1 MNDTAVLTDAP
12 LREGP
17 EIKPDSAGRALPWAA
32 LLVLG
37 CSALLMAV
45 SIVGKTPLSTALPLV
60 LAAIVVLGSFA
71 VGLASRR
78 RNWTHRLT
86 AAEEECRAKA
96 TESLAWQSQLADS
109 RKTEEVLA
117 KSLAEARAHLTELAG
132 QRTLLQSEL
141 DSRKRVERTLSQQR
155 QALESS
161 KTVLEMHVEAS
172 TLELEKL
179 QDRYELILNSAGE
192 GICGLDPQGKA
203 TFVNPAVT
211 KITGWSLA
219 ELIGKSE
226 QEIFY
231 QNGSKGHTESP
242 DAGFGEQLFYRKDGT
257 RFPVEFVRTKIE
269 EHGHQTGSVLIFKD
283 ITERKRTEENLSQKA
298 AELARSN
305 AELEQF
311 AFVASHDLQ
320 EPLRKI
326 HAFGDRLKAKLD
338 QALGPEPREYLDRM
352 QNAAARMRTLIDD
365 LLAFSRVIRSAEP
378 FLPISLTQITKEV
391 IGDLEVRIEKNAA
404 RVEVGD
410 LPTIDADATQM
421 RQLMLNLIGNALKFQ
436 PPNGQPV
443 VKVQGRTVTSISGE
457 QFCELTVQ
465 DNGIGFEERYAEKIF
480 VVFQRLHGRGEY
492 ERTGVGLA
500 VCRRITDRHQGT
512 IVAQSK
518 LGQGATFTVRLP
530 VHQSKPKAPNE

>member
-1 MNDTAVLTDAP
+1 
-12 LREGP
+12 
-17 EIKPDSAGRALPWAA
+17 
-32 LLVLG
+32 
-37 CSALLMAV
+37 MA
-45 SIVGKTPLSTALPLV
+45 
-60 LAAIVVLGSFA
+60 
-71 VGLASRR
+71 
-78 RNWTHRLT
+78 
-86 AAEEECRAKA
+86 
-96 TESLAWQSQLADS
+96 
-109 RKTEEVLA
+109 
-117 KSLAEARAHLTELAG
+117 ELAR
-132 QRTLLQSEL
+132 QHAFLESEL

-155 QALESS
+155 QALQSS

-192 GICGLDPQGKA
+192 GICGLDPHGKA
-203 TFVNPAVT
+203 AFVNPTVT
-211 KITGWSLA
+211 RITGWSLA
-219 ELIGKSE
+219 ELIGKTE
-226 QEIFY
+226 REIFY
-231 QNGSKGHTESP
+231 PNGSDGHTESR
-242 DAGFGEQLFYRKDGT
+242 DANFGEQLFYRKDGT

-269 EHGHQTGSVLIFKD
+269 ENGRQTGSVLIFKD
-283 ITERKRTEENLSQKA
+283 ITERKRTEENLFQKA

-326 HAFGDRLKAKLD
+326 QAFGDLLKAKLD

-352 QNAAARMRTLIDD
+352 QNASARMRTLIDD

-378 FLPISLTQITKEV
+378 FVPVSLTQITKEV
-391 IGDLEVRIEKNAA
+391 IGDLEVRMEKNAA

-421 RQLMLNLIGNALKFQ
+421 RQLVLNLLGNALKFQ
-436 PPNGQPV
+436 PPNAQPV

-492 ERTGVGLA
+492 EGTGVGLA